1 MPALPSIADRLRT
14 SGIIVLDLGLLD
26 STDSFLRYIPAI
38 MWRFDSLGETEGRH
52 ERIYSLGL
60 VYGNDLMRVC

>member
-1 MPALPSIADRLRT
+1 
-14 SGIIVLDLGLLD
+14 
-26 STDSFLRYIPAI
+26 